1 MARNEES
8 DLYDKL
14 RDSRRRESELTEQL
28 KEAKKESVEMS
39 LAQPQDKSFLDS
51 NVKEMEQN
59 IKKLR
64 AELAK

>member
-1 MARNEES
+1 MAWNEES